1 MDSRFRGND
10 ADTSHL
16 RPAIRM
22 PSELTHREL
31 VLEPADHARL
41 ANLNGPLDEHLRQL
55 ELRLGV
61 EIGNRRAA
69 ELRRNSVL
77 EDQCVC
83 AARDARRASRAERDR
98 KQDGGR

>member
-1 MDSRFRGND
+1 
-10 ADTSHL
+10 
-16 RPAIRM
+16 M

-61 EIGNRRAA
+61 EIGD
-69 ELRRNSVL
+69 LW
-77 EDQCVC
+77 
-83 AARDARRASRAERDR
+83 ERTV
-98 KQDGGR
+98 